1 MPAQKA
7 LDQITNPAG
16 KASIWR
22 WIEPWYI
29 AYALLGISAAGIAP
43 ILLPLAV
50 NKGSNASS
58 VGLVMAALSLGGL
71 TAPLWGG
78 LADRNRLHR
87 WLLAGGLLA
96 AALGLLFFPFASGL
110 GAWVGL
116 ALVQGAGIAA
126 AATVAN
132 LFIVENHPKEQWDD
146 RIGWLQTFY
155 GAGQVIGLL
164 LAGYFSQ
171 GSLQT
176 GLLVAALLVAIAV
189 LPGWLTTH
197 VSESALSPRPVL
209 LHPAKHGD
217 WSISS
222 PQRLFHHLN
231 RQSIAHLSQAVR
243 SRFGL
248 FLAAWVLSIG
258 GAAAVFSLYPVLM
271 ERVFGISPGYSAI
284 GFAISAGLG
293 LAFYSPAGRWAQGFS
308 AMRVFRVGLA
318 MRLVALLSM
327 LALGIAHPG
336 GTRWLG
342 LVCFSIIVLAWSLLS
357 VTGTAITAE
366 ISPIG
371 EGEGI
376 GIFNAATA
384 VAGVLGAILGG
395 WAAGVWGYQSVPGL
409 GAVAVLL
416 GLLVSLG

>member
-7 LDQITNPAG
+7 SDQKSSPAG

-22 WIEPWYI
+22 WIEPWYV
-29 AYALLGISAAGIAP
+29 AYALLGISAAGMAP

-50 NKGSNASS
+50 NKASNASS

-132 LFIVENHPKEQWDD
+132 LFVVENHPKEQWDD

-155 GAGQVIGLL
+155 GAGQVLGLL
-164 LAGYFSQ
+164 LASFFSQ
-171 GSLQT
+171 SGLQT

-189 LPGWLTTH
+189 LPGWLNTQ
-197 VSESALSPRPVL
+197 VSENALVPRPVL

-231 RQSIAHLSQAVR
+231 RQSLTHLRQAVL

-248 FLAAWVLSIG
+248 FLAAWVISFAG
-258 GAAAVFSLYPVLM
+258 SAAVFSLYPVLM
-271 ERVFGISPGYSAI
+271 ERVFGISPGYAAI

-308 AMRVFRVGLA
+308 ARRVFQIGLA
-318 MRLVALLSM
+318 LRLVALLGM

-336 GTRWLG
+336 DTRWLG

-366 ISPIG
+366 ISPVG

-395 WAAGVWGYQSVPGL
+395 WAAGVWGYQSVSGL
-409 GAVAVLL
+409 GAAAVLL
-416 GLLVSLG
+416 GLLVSLA